1 MFLVETPKC
10 VRRDLTT
17 HVTVKEYNPFSYTV
31 GGPGSHHFIREQN
44 LLHILIYA
52 PEVPRLLLLQQRV
65 DSLAASDEPI
75 EHPIHSGPRNP
86 QLVTHLS
93 HCANLPTEP
102 IDRAIASHNDS
113 AAVSIVE
120 PLVQLLM

>member
-1 MFLVETPKC
+1 MILVESPKR
-10 VRRDLTT
+10 VRRDLAT
-17 HVTVKEYNPFSYTV
+17 HVILQEHNPLSYTV

-52 PEVPRLLLLQQRV
+52 PVVPRLLLPQQRV
-65 DSLAASDEPI
+65 DSLAASDELI
-75 EHPIHSGPRNP
+75 EHPIHSSPRNP

-102 IDRAIASHNDS
+102 VD
-113 AAVSIVE
+113 
-120 PLVQLLM
+120 